1 LRLKDSAVV
10 LVDTCVKEPAMAAP
24 SYAFDAARS
33 LLNEADELLA
43 DARRINDIA
52 DRIKDTVVGNELK
65 TEVRSLVERAKRISE
80 FAQSL
85 PKESE
90 RAFKKGY

>member
-1 LRLKDSAVV
+1 
-10 LVDTCVKEPAMAAP
+10 MAAP
-24 SYAFDAARS
+24 NYAIDTARS
-33 LLNEADELLA
+33 LLDEADALIG

-52 DRIKDTVVGNELK
+52 DRIKDTVIGNELK
-65 TEVRSLVERAKRISE
+65 NEVRSLVERAQRISE